1 MPEGYCQLT
10 KQIKEEKKKLILEN
24 ILVFFRQLIY
34 DNDRIRFVNYLYVTE
49 GWWDVIN
56 KKNQYINQMC
66 RRTKTFYFALVRKDS
81 LNIILMIIQWIYIF
95 IPRDL
100 EILICFFFYY
110 KRINCFFVF

>member
-49 GWWDVIN
+49 G
-56 KKNQYINQMC
+56 
-66 RRTKTFYFALVRKDS
+66 
-81 LNIILMIIQWIYIF
+81 
-95 IPRDL
+95 
-100 EILICFFFYY
+100 
-110 KRINCFFVF
+110 